1 MFRHHYL
8 TFLLLCT
15 FTLTAISQK
24 KIFDED
30 FKNNK
35 NGWRLRNDSNFVVDI
50 RNGMLHIEKLQK
62 NFVSRGCLW
71 YNKQIPELDTRNDFS
86 LVLNAKFL
94 SGDDVGNWIDFQWG
108 NRLSPIVPGKPQPEN
123 NTLYQLNFKITG
135 EIRFEYFNNKWNF
148 FVRKDFRELL
158 GEGFDARAINKYEII
173 QKDSLVIFKINDK
186 EVWKH
191 GCEPIAGNS
200 IGFQQ
205 CLKTAWEI
213 DHIIIRQ
220 DKKENS
226 GSRDTAKTEAPGP
239 VDITYLS
246 NKQLKVYPNPFDHDL
261 YATVALEKEERVSY
275 SLVDLNGV
283 ILQQHSKQLAAG
295 LQTIRLYADV
305 PAGTYI
311 LRMEVGKAVMTA
323 TVVKQ

>member
-1 MFRHHYL
+1 MSRRQNFTL
-8 TFLLLCT
+8 LLLCF
-15 FTLTAISQK
+15 FTLTATSQK

-71 YNKQIPELDTRNDFS
+71 YNKQIPGLDTRNDFS
-86 LVLNAKFL
+86 LVLYAKFL
-94 SGDDVGNWIDFQWG
+94 SGDDGNQIDFQWG
-108 NRLSPIVPGKPQPEN
+108 NRLTPVVPGKPKPAN
-123 NTLYQLNFKITG
+123 NNLYQLNFKITG
-135 EIRFEYFNNKWNF
+135 ELRFEYFDNNWTF
-148 FVRKDFRELL
+148 FVWKEFPELL
-158 GEGFDARAINKYEII
+158 GEGFDPKAINKYEII

-191 GCEPIAGNS
+191 AYEPIAGNS

-213 DHIIIRQ
+213 DRIIIRQ
-220 DKKENS
+220 DKKGNNVS
-226 GSRDTAKTEAPGP
+226 TDTAKKLPPKP
-239 VDITYLS
+239 VDITYLTD
-246 NKQLKVYPNPFDHDL
+246 KQLKVYPNPFDHDL
-261 YATVALEKEERVSY
+261 YATVSLEKEERVSY
-275 SLVDLNGV
+275 SLVDLNGN

-305 PAGTYI
+305 PAGSYI
-311 LRMEVGKAVMTA
+311 LRMEVGKSVMTA
-323 TVVKQ
+323 KVVRQ